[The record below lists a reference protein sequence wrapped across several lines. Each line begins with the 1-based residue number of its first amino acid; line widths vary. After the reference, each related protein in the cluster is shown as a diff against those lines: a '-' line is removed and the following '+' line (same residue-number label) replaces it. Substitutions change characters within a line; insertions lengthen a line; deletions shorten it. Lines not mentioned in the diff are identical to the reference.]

1 MEGCK
6 TAEAL
11 NKDVIDNIQITSQE
25 HMIIK
30 SMESFYTNPQ
40 NIMLFMSIINSRSNI
55 SIRLIDYF
63 VTKYSKLYKIT
74 HKNNEEIVN
83 VFTSYKQQLKAF
95 QKKHFDPF
103 SRGER
108 IPYFMGEM
116 CVITTIGQLNF
127 FRWFIG
133 KNLLDYI
140 VINKLLIENDMNSL
154 NSTSKRKSH
163 DNIASDNGKTRK
175 KREELSISA
184 CKCIKKENVNIKISF
199 TFQFKG
205 VFEIGQDEGFF
216 LPTAECVIGEYGY
229 IWLCAYGHLERI
241 NIPINDYIIIDNGVF
256 LACNNKYEYTIS
268 KLGKSLFSSLFG
280 GEGFGM
286 KFRGVDDDT
295 HIYIQTKNI
304 NDFLVNETTTTTDN
318 STGELLENAIN
329 LFTNND

>member
-1 MEGCK
+1 MKKNKGGLFNNINISNSIDRIYK
-6 TAEAL
+6 YSSILGTAGNNYLKIELFDESDFIITQLGSLICMNSGIEKADIKFDGL
-11 NKDVIDNIQITSQE
+11 LHGFSKILAGEPLFYQIYSGKNNRKGF
-25 HMIIK
+25 IYLGSNFI
-30 SMESFYTNPQ
+30 N
-40 NIMLFMSIINSRSNI
+40 SIIA
-55 SIRLIDYF
+55 IR
-63 VTKYSKLYKIT
+63 
-74 HKNNEEIVN
+74 
-83 VFTSYKQQLKAF
+83 
-95 QKKHFDPF
+95 
-103 SRGER
+103 
-108 IPYFMGEM
+108 
-116 CVITTIGQLNF
+116 
-127 FRWFIG
+127 
-133 KNLLDYI
+133 
-140 VINKLLIENDMNSL
+140 
-154 NSTSKRKSH
+154 
-163 DNIASDNGKTRK
+163 
-175 KREELSISA
+175 
-184 CKCIKKENVNIKISF
+184 IKKGDIYRLSRNSFLASTGNIKISF

-268 KLGKSLFSSLFG
+268 ELGKSLFSSLFG

>member
-140 VINKLLIENDMNSL
+140 VINKLLIENDMNYKNKIDKKYNKLTKDITKKKYKPHIIYS
-154 NSTSKRKSH
+154 NKSTVFNKKTVSPS
-163 DNIASDNGKTRK
+163 NI
-175 KREELSISA
+175 I
-184 CKCIKKENVNIKISF
+184 VSF
-199 TFQFKG
+199 
-205 VFEIGQDEGFF
+205 
-216 LPTAECVIGEYGY
+216 
-229 IWLCAYGHLERI
+229 
-241 NIPINDYIIIDNGVF
+241 N
-256 LACNNKYEYTIS
+256 
-268 KLGKSLFSSLFG
+268 
-280 GEGFGM
+280 
-286 KFRGVDDDT
+286 
-295 HIYIQTKNI
+295 
-304 NDFLVNETTTTTDN
+304 
-318 STGELLENAIN
+318 
-329 LFTNND
+329 